1 MSNTIYPLTQRLTQI
16 QNTHDFPIHIPEEI
30 RSEPKALEAFLEEG
44 YKHFQSPEVLTRG
57 KQIPSSDHYRN
68 IFMASQHIPN
78 NGNHNVTQ
86 ENFEP
91 LVIDENKSRA
101 RGKDWANANISLG
114 MQAASAALSSVFLG
128 IGKAII
134 ENLGFVPTLLKK
146 ALNVFYGFKLGQR
159 GKKQFTLHERP
170 DDEGGMNI
178 YQGLMYGNIASA
190 KSAELAC
197 KVETKFNNWLL
208 PSIGLL
214 EIEKRNALFYLLMV
228 PKLLWWRA
236 RYMAYI
242 DQRFATS
249 SLKYLIHKPLAIWG
263 RERSQETVDE
273 IDKSK
278 VLTIDY
284 IKKRIKE
291 NLRVEEGESVVSKV
305 TTSFKDIFSKDIDK
319 QDEATTCLN
328 QGMGAITGTLGVI
341 ACGVFIPLKAGLD
354 LAKVELNEPL
364 NKALNFSSTF
374 GFFTQQSHYIPRF
387 SIPEFIK
394 SKQITV
400 KLKDKS
406 KSEWVIKH
414 KKEFEEL
421 RSERFKLFFT
431 GLGANFL
438 GIIFPFT
445 KLLNND
451 NLFVKIFKSIVSE
464 LSNNSLL
471 YFLSKRRVLEGKAK
485 LLEIKELDAK
495 DEEKEEKEKNGV
507 YDIWIQN

>member
-16 QNTHDFPIHIPEEI
+16 QNTHDFPIHIPEEL
-30 RSEPKALEAFLEEG
+30 RNEPKALEAFLEEG

-68 IFMASQHIPN
+68 IFMASQHVPN

-228 PKLLWWRA
+228 PKLLWWRV

-249 SLKYLIHKPLAIWG
+249 SLKYLIHKPLAIFG
-263 RERSQETVDE
+263 RKESREIVDE
-273 IDKSK
+273 MDKSK

-291 NLRVEEGESVVSKV
+291 NLRVEEGESVTSKV
-305 TTSFKDIFSKDIDK
+305 SSSFKDIFSEEIGK
-319 QDEATTCLN
+319 QKEATTCLN
-328 QGMGAITGTLGVI
+328 QGMGAITGTLGAL

-374 GFFTQQSHYIPRF
+374 GFFTQQLHYIPRF
-387 SIPEFIK
+387 SVPELVK
-394 SKQITV
+394 SREIAERLAKP
-400 KLKDKS
+400 KKF
-406 KSEWVIKH
+406 VIEH

-421 RSERFKLFFT
+421 KSERFKLFLT

-495 DEEKEEKEKNGV
+495 DKEAKEKNGV

>member
-1 MSNTIYPLTQRLTQI
+1 MAIFGRKESR
-16 QNTHDFPIHIPEEI
+16 EI
-30 RSEPKALEAFLEEG
+30 
-44 YKHFQSPEVLTRG
+44 
-57 KQIPSSDHYRN
+57 
-68 IFMASQHIPN
+68 
-78 NGNHNVTQ
+78 
-86 ENFEP
+86 
-91 LVIDENKSRA
+91 
-101 RGKDWANANISLG
+101 
-114 MQAASAALSSVFLG
+114 
-128 IGKAII
+128 
-134 ENLGFVPTLLKK
+134 
-146 ALNVFYGFKLGQR
+146 
-159 GKKQFTLHERP
+159 
-170 DDEGGMNI
+170 
-178 YQGLMYGNIASA
+178 
-190 KSAELAC
+190 
-197 KVETKFNNWLL
+197 
-208 PSIGLL
+208 
-214 EIEKRNALFYLLMV
+214 
-228 PKLLWWRA
+228 
-236 RYMAYI
+236 
-242 DQRFATS
+242 
-249 SLKYLIHKPLAIWG
+249 
-263 RERSQETVDE
+263 VDE
-273 IDKSK
+273 MDKSK

-387 SIPEFIK
+387 SIPELVK
-394 SKQITV
+394 SREIAKR
-400 KLKDKS
+400 LKNKDDKFAAN
-406 KSEWVIKH
+406 H
-414 KKEFEEL
+414 KKEYEEL
-421 RSERFKLFFT
+421 RSERFKLFLT

-485 LLEIKELDAK
+485 VLEIKELDAK